1 MPANIIK
8 PAIRKLNEIM
18 NMITKSIEISLKD
31 CLKVA
36 NNIPKD
42 GKKAF
47 NILINLY
54 NKIASVMMPIVLT
67 VLKPSMN

>member
-1 MPANIIK
+1 VPANIIK
-8 PAIRKLNEIM
+8 PAIRKLNVIM
-18 NMITKSIEISLKD
+18 NMNTKSNEISLKD
-31 CLKVA
+31 FLKVA

>member
-31 CLKVA
+31 YLKVA

-67 VLKPSMN
+67 VLKPSIN

>member
-31 CLKVA
+31 YLKVA